1 MNASLII
8 LEIAVALLGLG
19 LLLVDL
25 WTPAHLKR
33 SLGYVAAA
41 GVALILL
48 ASLGLGPGMA
58 FGQMYVLDSLALFF
72 KRFFLFA
79 AVLVL
84 LISVEYSDRI
94 QSGIAEFYALVL
106 FALCGMLFAASAND
120 FLLVFVSL
128 ELITTAFYVLNSF
141 QRARL
146 SSLEAGLKYLIMGA
160 LATAFT
166 VYGIAFIFGTTGK
179 TNFTD
184 IASGAAT
191 VANQPVFLLGL
202 LLVMVGI
209 GFKIAAFPFQS
220 WAPDVYQ
227 GSPAPAAAFLAVG
240 SKAAGIVLL
249 VRVLF
254 SAVPAVTPH
263 WAGLLMLIS
272 AATILYGNLC
282 AIPQRNLKRL
292 LGYSSIAHAGY
303 LLLGVVAMNA
313 AGVSAIL
320 YYLSGYLFTALA
332 AFMVVA
338 IVMRN
343 AQDEDI
349 SALAGLP
356 QRSPLLATALT
367 LSMVSLAGIPPLA
380 GFFGKFLL
388 FRGMVERG
396 GLQPAYYGLIGIA
409 LLGVVIS
416 FYYYLGVVR
425 VMFWSDLPGPAAPI
439 HVSWPSRGVLIV
451 CIVGMIYL
459 GVFPNR
465 TLNASGQA
473 TKVLSFAPSSSN
485 AVASLNAPLPAP
497 PTGPAR

>member
-1 MNASLII
+1 
-8 LEIAVALLGLG
+8 
-19 LLLVDL
+19 
-25 WTPAHLKR
+25 
-33 SLGYVAAA
+33 
-41 GVALILL
+41 
-48 ASLGLGPGMA
+48 
-58 FGQMYVLDSLALFF
+58 
-72 KRFFLFA
+72 
-79 AVLVL
+79 
-84 LISVEYSDRI
+84 
-94 QSGIAEFYALVL
+94 
-106 FALCGMLFAASAND
+106 
-120 FLLVFVSL
+120 
-128 ELITTAFYVLNSF
+128 
-141 QRARL
+141 
-146 SSLEAGLKYLIMGA
+146 
-160 LATAFT
+160 
-166 VYGIAFIFGTTGK
+166 
-179 TNFTD
+179 
-184 IASGAAT
+184 
-191 VANQPVFLLGL
+191 
-202 LLVMVGI
+202 
-209 GFKIAAFPFQS
+209 
-220 WAPDVYQ
+220 
-227 GSPAPAAAFLAVG
+227 
-240 SKAAGIVLL
+240 
-249 VRVLF
+249 
-254 SAVPAVTPH
+254 
-263 WAGLLMLIS
+263 
-272 AATILYGNLC
+272 
-282 AIPQRNLKRL
+282 

-396 GLQPAYYGLIGIA
+396 GLQPAYYGLIGVA
-409 LLGVVIS
+409 VLGVVIS

-425 VMFWSDLPGPAAPI
+425 VMFWSDLPGPTTPI
-439 HVSWPSRGVLIV
+439 HVSWASRGVLIV

-473 TKVLSFAPSSSN
+473 AKVLSFAPSSSN
-485 AVASLNAPLPAP
+485 AVASLNAPLPAL